1 MTPRIQKAI
10 DIFLDSLNNGTLLA
24 GNCSACAVGNLI
36 AEAFGMKY
44 FVEGTTICYDDIVSI
59 NREYSPTV
67 WSNFFI
73 NGTVKDNNDAS
84 EKKAMDIIC
93 KQTGFT
99 LPELAAI
106 ERAFES
112 NCYLKGKDHDPIELR
127 KSQIKGLAAA
137 VEVMM
142 GFDDIQEDVQE
153 VFTSKAELIPIN

>member
-10 DIFLDSLNNGTLLA
+10 DIFLDSLNNGTLVA
-24 GNCSACAVGNLI
+24 GNCSACAVGNLV
-36 AEAFGMKY
+36 AEAFGIKY
-44 FVEGTTICYDDIVSI
+44 HVDEIAVWYDRIEAI
-59 NREYSPTV
+59 NREYPPTV
-67 WSNFFI
+67 WTNFFM
-73 NGTVKDNNDAS
+73 NGIVKDNNDAS

-112 NCYLKGKDHDPIELR
+112 NCYLKGIGHDPIELR
-127 KSQIKGLAAA
+127 KSQIEGLAAV

-142 GFDDIQEDVQE
+142 GFDGIQEDVQE
-153 VFTSKAELIPIN
+153 VFISKAELIPID